1 MQPEQEEQPVSVD
14 QPVPLA
20 LKDQA
25 DLPDQLEQ
33 QAPQER
39 MEIQVRPVTVEQT
52 VTLDNKDLVE

>member
-1 MQPEQEEQPVSVD
+1 MQPEQEEQLVSVD

>member
-20 LKDQA
+20 LKDQV

-39 MEIQVRPVTVEQT
+39 MEIQVPPVTVVQT
-52 VTLDNKDLVE
+52 VTLDNKDPVE

>member
-14 QPVPLA
+14 QLVPLA

-39 MEIQVRPVTVEQT
+39 MEIQVPPVTVGQT
-52 VTLDNKDLVE
+52 VTLDNKDPVE